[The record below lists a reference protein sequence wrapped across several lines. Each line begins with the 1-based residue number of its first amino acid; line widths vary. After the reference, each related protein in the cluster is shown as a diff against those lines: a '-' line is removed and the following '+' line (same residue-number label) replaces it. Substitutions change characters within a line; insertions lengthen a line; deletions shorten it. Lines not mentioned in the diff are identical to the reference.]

1 MRIETPRGTL
11 IKTKNGTVRLTWN
24 PAFVDIWESRYSKA
38 QKYVDSSVLRYNA
51 KYIPFRT
58 GFLNQSGTLGTVIGS
73 GLVVYNAPYARYMY
87 YGKVMRDAQ
96 GRAMFGMAPK
106 HVTNEPIQYH
116 GAPQRGAFWFERM
129 KAAHKDS
136 ILRGASKLMR

>member
-1 MRIETPRGTL
+1 MRIRTPSGGT
-11 IKTKNGTVRLTWN
+11 IKTPNGEVRLDWN
-24 PAFVDIWESRYSKA
+24 PNFADIWQSRFNQA
-38 QKYVDSSVLRYNA
+38 QRYVDKEVLRYNA

>member
-1 MRIETPRGTL
+1 MRIKTPRGTL

-24 PAFVDIWESRYSKA
+24 PAFVDIWESRYGEA
-38 QKYVDSSVLRYNA
+38 QKHVDNSVLHYNA
-51 KYIPFRT
+51 RYIPFRT
-58 GFLNQSGTLGTVIGS
+58 GFLNQSGTIGTVIGS